1 MQRLLAILVLVTIAA
16 TSAAAPTAGAQEL
29 TGRFLL
35 ESHDSGRVTDQSFA
49 GKVRMMTFGY
59 TFCPDICPT
68 TLSTM
73 AAAIDALGAKADQV
87 VPIFVTVDPKRDS
100 ALHLK
105 DYVQAFGPSFV
116 GLTGTPA
123 MTEAAARAFKV
134 RYTLHPPTGADPD
147 NYLVDHSAGI
157 YIMDRGGRFVAKL
170 GHLSAPE
177 DVAAR
182 LAQVVDGTEKTR

>member
-1 MQRLLAILVLVTIAA
+1 MQRLFAILILVVIAA
-16 TSAAAPTAGAQEL
+16 TAAGAQDL

-35 ESHDSGRVTDQSFA
+35 ESQDVGRVTDQSFA

-73 AAAIDALGAKADQV
+73 AAAIDALGAKSAEV
-87 VPIFVTVDPKRDS
+87 VPIFVTVDPRRDTAS
-100 ALHLK
+100 HLK
-105 DYVQAFGPSFV
+105 EYVQAFGPSFV

-123 MTEAAARAFKV
+123 MTDAAAKAFKV
-134 RYTLHPPTGADPD
+134 RYTLHPPMTADPD

-177 DVAAR
+177 DVALR
-182 LAQVVDGTEKTR
+182 LAQVIDGKEKAR

>member
-1 MQRLLAILVLVTIAA
+1 MQRLFAILIATA
-16 TSAAAPTAGAQEL
+16 LFAGTAGAQEL

-35 ESHDSGRVTDQSFA
+35 DSHDGGRVTDQSFA

-73 AAAIDALGAKADQV
+73 AAAIDALGAKASQV
-87 VPIFVTVDPKRDS
+87 VPIFVTVDPKRDTAS
-100 ALHLK
+100 HLK
-105 DYVQAFGPSFV
+105 EYVQAFGPSFV
-116 GLTGTPA
+116 GLTGTTE
-123 MTEAAARAFKV
+123 MVEAAAKAFKV
-134 RYTLHPPTGADPD
+134 RYKLHPPMTADPD

-157 YIMDRGGRFVAKL
+157 YIMDRDGRFVAKL

-177 DVAAR
+177 DVAER
-182 LAQVVDGTEKTR
+182 LAQVIDGKEKAR